1 MVDKRLSGAT
11 SGATNMAKRYPIRDD
26 GLTDK
31 QRVFVK
37 IYAENEG
44 RLTPTECAR
53 QAGYKEDRANT
64 TASELLNGKRFPKV
78 VDAIIK
84 RRAEIEKTHEVKL
97 NKHVQELARLREK
110 SLAEKSY
117 SAAVNA
123 ERLRGQAAGLYIDR
137 KEIRTGSIDS
147 MSRDDVL
154 KQLKELGL
162 TGDFKK
168 EGNKTII
175 QVEKESDSKG
185 PKDITPVEA
194 EDSEEQEEV

>member
-1 MVDKRLSGAT
+1 MVDKRISGDT
-11 SGATNMAKRYPIRDD
+11 SGATNMAKRYPIRND

-31 QRVFVK
+31 QRIFVQ
-37 IYAENEG
+37 IYTENEG

-53 QAGYKEDRANT
+53 QAGYAEDRANT

-78 VDAIIK
+78 VEAVLT
-84 RRAEIEKTHEVKL
+84 RRAEIQKTHEVKL
-97 NKHVQELARLREK
+97 DKHVQELARLREK

-154 KQLKELGL
+154 KALKDLGL
-162 TGDFKK
+162 DGQIKK
-168 EGNKTII
+168 EGNNTVIS
-175 QVEKESDSKG
+175 VEKSDSKG
-185 PKDITPVEA
+185 PKDITPVSS
-194 EDSEEQEEV
+194 EDQKE

>member
-1 MVDKRLSGAT
+1 MVDKRISGAT
-11 SGATNMAKRYPIRDD
+11 SGATNMAKRYPIRND

-53 QAGYKEDRANT
+53 QAGYAEDRANT

-78 VDAIIK
+78 VEAVLA
-84 RRAEIEKTHEVKL
+84 RRAELQKTHEVKL
-97 NKHVQELARLREK
+97 DKHVQELARLREK
-110 SLAEKSY
+110 SLSEKSY

-154 KQLKELGL
+154 KALQELGID
-162 TGDFKK
+162 GQIKK
-168 EGNKTII
+168 EGNNTII
-175 QVEKESDSKG
+175 SVEKSNSEG
-185 PKDITPVEA
+185 PKDITPVETKG
-194 EDSEEQEEV
+194 EQKQEEV